1 MDQGAELS
9 KADRFGKESL
19 EPEQEIP
26 SDDGL
31 HVVLIDRRVI
41 FANGIAV
48 GAVYIGA
55 DDPVLVRKRDPV
67 VGNNG
72 RRKNGVR
79 PAAFRAPDTAD
90 PQRDVPI
97 RLENA
102 SFIVGMNRK
111 TGGASAGTGKPVEL
125 ELIKDG
131 IVRSLRKLIVIT
143 DRYEYHGLVQHSP
156 LRVVTGVGTADGL
169 SQGESAVLFNSNGTD
184 DTTKGTA

>member
-26 SDDGL
+26 ANDGF

-48 GAVYIGA
+48 GAIFVGA

-67 VGNNG
+67 IGNNG
-72 RRKNGVR
+72 RRKDGVR

-90 PQRDVPI
+90 PQRDGPI

-125 ELIKDG
+125 ETINDG
-131 IVRSLRKLIVIT
+131 IVIILRKLIVIT
-143 DRYEYHGLVQHSP
+143 DRYEYHGLVRHSP
-156 LRVVTGVGTADGL
+156 SGGCDWCRDSRRTFSG
-169 SQGESAVLFNSNGTD
+169 
-184 DTTKGTA
+184 

>member
-1 MDQGAELS
+1 MDQGVDLR
-9 KADRFGKESL
+9 KADGFGKESL
-19 EPEQEIP
+19 EPEQKIP
-26 SDDGL
+26 PDNGF

-48 GAVYIGA
+48 RAVFIGA
-55 DDPVLVRKRDPV
+55 YDPVLVRKRDPI

-79 PAAFRAPDTAD
+79 PAAFRAPDAAD
-90 PQRDVPI
+90 PQRDGPI

-102 SFIVGMNRK
+102 SFIVCMNRK

-125 ELIKDG
+125 ETINDG

-143 DRYEYHGLVQHSP
+143 DRYEYHGLVRHSP
-156 LRVVTGVGTADGL
+156 LRVVTGVGTADRL
-169 SQGESAVLFNSNGTD
+169 FQGESAVLFNSNGTD

>member
-19 EPEQEIP
+19 EPEQEIS

-48 GAVYIGA
+48 RAVFIGA

-67 VGNNG
+67 IGNNG
-72 RRKNGVR
+72 RRKDGVR

-90 PQRDVPI
+90 PQRDGPI

-102 SFIVGMNRK
+102 SFIVRMNRK

-125 ELIKDG
+125 ETIDDG
-131 IVRSLRKLIVIT
+131 IVIILRKLIVIT
-143 DRYEYHGLVQHSP
+143 DRYEYHGLVRHSP
-156 LRVVTGVGTADGL
+156 SGGCDWCRDSRRTFSG
-169 SQGESAVLFNSNGTD
+169 
-184 DTTKGTA
+184 